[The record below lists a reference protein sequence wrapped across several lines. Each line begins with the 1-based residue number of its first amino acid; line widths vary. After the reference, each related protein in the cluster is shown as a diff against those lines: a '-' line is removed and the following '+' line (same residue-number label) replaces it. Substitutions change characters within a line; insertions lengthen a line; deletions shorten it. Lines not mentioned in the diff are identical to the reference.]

1 MTKSMNSLTP
11 RRKTPCLPFRKSR
24 RLLSALRLNA
34 RQVFQRL
41 ADERL
46 AQWAERYPSASLCL
60 VFDPAKASLTD
71 AVNEAATPLVAP
83 PRPATS
89 VLGGFATSSAPAF
102 PCSCS
107 AADAAAAAM
116 HGDANSNSVAT
127 IGGKTYHLHVF
138 VM

>member
-60 VFDPAKASLTD
+60 VFDPAKASLTN
-71 AVNEAATPLVAP
+71 AVKEAATPLLSQPARPHPSSVALP
-83 PRPATS
+83 PRPRQPS
-89 VLGGFATSSAPAF
+89 P
-102 PCSCS
+102 
-107 AADAAAAAM
+107 AAALQLTLLQQQCMEMRIVIVLLLLEAK
-116 HGDANSNSVAT
+116 HITFTCS
-127 IGGKTYHLHVF
+127 
-138 VM
+138 